1 MRIRLLFVGKTAR
14 GPVADLLADYIG
26 RTQRMATVEV
36 VIVAEAAGADPVRQQ
51 GVESERCLAALQP
64 GERVVV
70 LDERGAQFT
79 SPGLAACVGAWRDKG
94 VRQVVFLIG
103 GAYGFTD
110 EVRQRA
116 DLVLALSA
124 MTFPHQLVRA
134 ILAEQ
139 IYRAF
144 AILNRLPYHH

>member
-1 MRIRLLFVGKTAR
+1 MRIRLLFVGKTVR

-26 RTQRMATVEV
+26 RTQRMATIEV
-36 VIVAEAAGADPVRQQ
+36 VHVAEAAGADPMRQQ
-51 GVESERCLAALQP
+51 QVESDRCLAALQP

-70 LDERGAQFT
+70 LDERGAQIT
-79 SPGLAACVGAWRDKG
+79 SVGLASRMGAWRDQG
-94 VRQVVFLIG
+94 VRQVVFVIG

-110 EVRQRA
+110 AVRQRA

-139 IYRAF
+139 IYRTF
-144 AILNRLPYHH
+144 SILNRLPYHH